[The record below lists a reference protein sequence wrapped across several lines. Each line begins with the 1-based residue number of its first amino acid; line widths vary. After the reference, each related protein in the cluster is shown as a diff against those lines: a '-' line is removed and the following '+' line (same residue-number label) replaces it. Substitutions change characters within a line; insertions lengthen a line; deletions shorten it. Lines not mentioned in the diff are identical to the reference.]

1 MNRTNQNAAM
11 LVRRVRAL
19 GSKFAADADMLEDY
33 LQCAG
38 ESRFVIANAGT
49 TNTGKSTL
57 FNAILGKE
65 EAFRTADVRET
76 TVCRDIAW
84 GPCMALVDTPGCGS
98 CSAADDRE
106 AAKAYRR
113 ADLVLFVHNLAAGGL
128 KRDEMDVLEAV
139 RRYMGE
145 KDFKERTMM
154 VGTRLDCCS
163 AEAATVN
170 RQECE
175 AQIQAEMGVKLK
187 FFAVSPKRH
196 FRGLGMVAAGEKAK
210 AGVLLA
216 SAGMESLVNAI
227 RAISKKDGRR
237 GLNRF
242 DGLRKKIRDLVLQAR
257 TACARDEAAVR
268 KAQRDAQAEM
278 EPIEAEIRSL
288 RSA

>member
-1 MNRTNQNAAM
+1 MKKIDTKTAGIVKRI
-11 LVRRVRAL
+11 RAL
-19 GSKFAADADMLEDY
+19 GPEFATDADTLEAY
-33 LQCAG
+33 LQCVG
-38 ESRFVIANAGT
+38 ENRFTIVNAGT

-84 GPCMALVDTPGCGS
+84 DVGKVLVDTPGCGS

-113 ADLVLFVHNLAAGGL
+113 ADLVVFVHNLATGGL

-145 KDFKERTMM
+145 IDFKKRTII
-154 VGTRLDCCS
+154 VGTRLDCCPGRS
-163 AEAATVN
+163 ASVN
-170 RQECE
+170 QKECE
-175 AQIQAEMGVKLK
+175 EQIQTELGVRLK
-187 FFAVSPKRH
+187 FFCVSPKRH
-196 FRGLGMVAAGEKAK
+196 LRGLKMAACGELAKAK
-210 AGVLLA
+210 VFFASSGINDLA
-216 SAGMESLVNAI
+216 
-227 RAISKKDGRR
+227 RAICTFGKESGRR

-242 DGLRKKIRDLVLQAR
+242 NAMRKKLKSRILAARASYERDN
-257 TACARDEAAVR
+257 AAVR
-268 KAQRDAQAEM
+268 KAKSEAEAEMAPIQAE
-278 EPIEAEIRSL
+278 ILRL